1 MGVETMPYRG
11 DMAVQSQRPW
21 VSIGA
26 GHDFG
31 LSHPM
36 APVRI
41 DLTLALARELGLLDP
56 ERVITEFPEPISD
69 DVLGLCHDLDYIAAV
84 HAASESGAENPAR
97 GLGTSDVPVHGDM
110 HTPAATIVGGTWK
123 AAQQVWQGLVP
134 RAVNISGGMHH
145 AQRGAASGFC
155 VYNDAAV
162 AIASLLAAGAE
173 RIVYLDFDAHH
184 GDGVE
189 AIFWDDPRVLT
200 VSFHQS
206 PATLYPGTGYPT
218 DVGGSNALGTAV
230 NVALPP
236 GTSSAGW
243 WRAVL
248 SVVPDVAHAFE
259 PQLIVSQH
267 GCDAHGAD
275 ELTDLDVGLAAQR
288 AAAHLVDELSQRYC
302 GGKWLALGGGGYDV
316 ASVVPRA
323 WVSVIAAVIGHDLEP
338 DQLLPQA
345 WRDEVTRRTGKVAP
359 ESLLAGEPE
368 VDLAVVRP
376 WSAGYDPA
384 NEVDR
389 AIRATRQAVLP
400 HLGVDVSSEI

>member
-1 MGVETMPYRG
+1 MAYRG
-11 DMAVQSQRPW
+11 GMAVQSQLPW

-56 ERVITEFPEPISD
+56 ERVITELPEPVTD
-69 DVLGLCHDLDYIAAV
+69 DVLAICHEPEYITAV
-84 HAASESGAENPAR
+84 HAASEAGEEDPVR

-123 AAQQVWQGLVP
+123 AAQLVWQGHVP

-155 VYNDAAV
+155 IYNDAAV
-162 AIASLLAAGAE
+162 AISALLAEGAE
-173 RIVYLDFDAHH
+173 RVVYLDFDAHH

-189 AIFWDDPRVLT
+189 AIFWNDPRVLT

-218 DVGGSNALGTAV
+218 DIGGSDALGTAV

-236 GTSSAGW
+236 GTSSESW

-248 SVVPDVAHAFE
+248 SVVPDVVGAFD

-267 GCDAHGAD
+267 GCDSHGND
-275 ELTDLDVGLAAQR
+275 ELTDLKVGLAAQR
-288 AAAHLVDELSQRYC
+288 SAARLVDDLSRRHC
-302 GGKWLALGGGGYDV
+302 DGRWVALGGGGYDV
-316 ASVVPRA
+316 VSVVPRA
-323 WVSVIAAVIGHDLEP
+323 WVSVIATVIGHELEP
-338 DQLLPQA
+338 DHRLPEA
-345 WRDEVTRRTGKVAP
+345 WRDEVTRRTGKTAP
-359 ESLLAGEPE
+359 ESLLAGEPD
-368 VDLAVVRP
+368 VDLVAVRP

-400 HLGVDVSSEI
+400 HLGIDISSEV